1 MKYVAVKVCIAKYPS
16 VERERAA
23 YAHIRKSCLPS
34 TYSSDRGVV
43 RISID
48 EFELSGSEGPHR
60 CFVFEPL
67 GLDLIHTREILG
79 SLFSETVFK
88 TVAVHVLRSIDLLH
102 SQACMAHGGASF
114 VRMLR
119 APLIEYL
126 FRYTCR
132 ELFLEHC

>member
-23 YAHIRKSCLPS
+23 YEQIRKSCLPS
-34 TYSSDRGVV
+34 TYSSERGAV

-79 SLFSETVFK
+79 DLFSETVFK
-88 TVAVHVLRSIDLLH
+88 TIAVHVLKSIDILH
-102 SQACMAHGGASF
+102 TQAYMAHGGASL
-114 VRMLR
+114 VRMLH
-119 APLIEYL
+119 ASLIEYL